1 MTRFYKDAMHKLHT
15 GEGTPAGKIPPT
27 DRLEKEWDGKAK
39 KIGNLDPFR
48 R

>member
-15 GEGTPAGKIPPT
+15 GEGTPAEKIPST
-27 DRLEKEWDGKAK
+27 ERLEKEWDGKAK
-39 KIGNLDPFR
+39 KIGNLNPFR